1 MELFPEE
8 AEVEVEKPSVMS
20 VVIVPV
26 SLLLNTKLGVVS
38 LPGVAT
44 AVTAA
49 SEGAVESYVQI
60 NCQEA
65 ELLFP

>member
-1 MELFPEE
+1 MVLLP
-8 AEVEVEKPSVMS
+8 ADADVDVEYPSMIL

-44 AVTAA
+44 AVTVA
-49 SEGAVESYVQI
+49 SEGAVESYVQL
-60 NCQEA
+60 NCEAA
-65 ELLFP
+65 ELLLP